1 MQEKYTF
8 QDLITI
14 MEILRSEDGCPWDRA
29 QTHQSIKKHT
39 VEESYELA
47 EAIDNGDPKKIA
59 DESGD
64 LLLQVVFHAAI
75 AKDLGEYT
83 IDDVTDV
90 ICRKMRHRHPHIFE
104 GKAAADWDEIKR
116 KDRAQKTV
124 TEELR
129 GISAYLPSLMRAEK
143 SQGKLKK
150 AGFYDTPQI
159 PDDPEL
165 VFGQKLYTLVE
176 EAKANG
182 ISLELALNRYLNHL
196 INAFQKYEEEKEPSL
211 CD

>member
-14 MEILRSEDGCPWDRA
+14 METLRSEDGCPWDRA

-104 GKAAADWDEIKR
+104 GKAEADWDEIKR
-116 KDRAQKTV
+116 KDRSQKTV

-143 SQGKLKK
+143 AQGKLKK

-196 INAFQKYEEEKEPSL
+196 IDAFQKYEETKEPSS

>member
-1 MQEKYTF
+1 MKEKYTF
-8 QDLITI
+8 KDLLSI
-14 MEILRSEDGCPWDRA
+14 METLRGENGCPWDRA

-83 IDDVTDV
+83 IDDVTDA
-90 ICRKMRHRHPHIFE
+90 ICRKMMHRHPHIFE

-116 KDRAQKTV
+116 RDRAQKTV

-129 GISAYLPSLMRAEK
+129 GISSYLPSLMRVEK
-143 SQGKLKK
+143 ALGKLKK
-150 AGFYDTPQI
+150 AGFTDNQETPK
-159 PDDPEL
+159 DPEL
-165 VFGQKLYTLVE
+165 AYGQKLYHLVQ
-176 EAKANG
+176 EAKDKG
-182 ISLELALNRYLNHL
+182 ICLELALNRYLSHV
-196 INAFQKYEEEKEPSL
+196 IDRFQQFEEKKENF
-211 CD
+211 